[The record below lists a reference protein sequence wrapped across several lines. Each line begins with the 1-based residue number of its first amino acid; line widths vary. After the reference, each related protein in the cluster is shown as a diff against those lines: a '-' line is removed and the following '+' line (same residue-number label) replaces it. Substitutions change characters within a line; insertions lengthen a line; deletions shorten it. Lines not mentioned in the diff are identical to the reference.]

1 MRSISLK
8 FTFAFLAVGLTGSAL
23 LAIFAGL
30 STRDRFNDFLFDQ
43 NREGF
48 VAQLAEYYEHSGTW
62 VGVNEVFPFAGP
74 RGPMSPKWAQEGGP
88 FTLVDAEGH
97 VVVAGPGHHH
107 GMMVSDAD
115 LDRSVPIEVDGEEVG
130 KLIVGR
136 SAFAP
141 TTAEQD
147 FVSRSLQTIAFAA
160 IGASIVA
167 LLLGIILTRTLTHP
181 LRELTTATQAVAE
194 GDLDQVVPVRS
205 RDELGVLAESFNQMN
220 ANLARYR
227 ELRRQMTADIAHELR
242 TPLSVILG
250 HTEAIRDGVMPP
262 SQESLEIIHDETMRL
277 SSMVEDLR
285 TLSLA
290 EAGELPFEPRPYSI
304 IRLLDDVAAA
314 YAPMAQVKSID
325 IKVST
330 SDSLEEVSL
339 DPDRMTQVLTNLIE
353 NALRYS
359 PEGGRITLYAENV
372 SEGEL
377 EIRVQDTGP
386 GVATEKLD
394 LLFDRFY
401 KDDQSR
407 HREESNSGLG
417 LAIARSIVEG
427 HGGSIRAKNVP
438 GGGLIFII
446 QLQI

>member
-1 MRSISLK
+1 
-8 FTFAFLAVGLTGSAL
+8 LAVGLTGSAL

-48 VAQLAEYYEHSGTW
+48 VAQLAEYYEYSGTW
-62 VGVNEVFPFAGP
+62 VGVNEVFPFGGP

-115 LDRSVPIEVDGEEVG
+115 LNRSVPIDVDGEEVG

-141 TTAEQD
+141 TAAEQD

-160 IGASIVA
+160 VGAAIVA
-167 LLLGIILTRTLTHP
+167 LLLGIVLTRTLTHP
-181 LRELTTATQAVAE
+181 LRELTTATQAVAD

-205 RDELGVLAESFNQMN
+205 KDELGVLAESFNQMN
-220 ANLARYR
+220 ANLARSR
-227 ELRRQMTADIAHELR
+227 DLRRQMTADIAHELR

-250 HTEAIRDGVMPP
+250 HTEAIQDGVMPP

-304 IRLLDDVAAA
+304 VRLLKDIAAA
-314 YAPMAQVKSID
+314 YAPIAQAKSIEMR
-325 IKVST
+325 VSAEG
-330 SDSLEEVSL
+330 SIGEVSL
-339 DPDRMTQVLTNLIE
+339 DPDRMTQVLSNLIE
-353 NALRYS
+353 NALRFS
-359 PEGGRITLYAENV
+359 PKGGNITLSAQT
-372 SEGEL
+372 SSTGQL
-377 EIRVQDTGP
+377 EVHVQDTGP
-386 GVATEKLD
+386 GVEPEKLN
-394 LLFDRFY
+394 LLFDRF
-401 KDDQSR
+401 
-407 HREESNSGLG
+407 GLG
-417 LAIARSIVEG
+417 LAIAKSIVEG
-427 HGGSIRAKNVP
+427 HGGSIRAENAP
-438 GGGLIFII
+438 GGGLLFII
-446 QLQI
+446 QFQT